1 MESPKNLKNAQTLEM
16 LAKMWM
22 DNNIRGYLEN
32 ERMKE
37 VWTLKLINTGSIE
50 GDTHALIRQN
60 GRIAYIEHL
69 LNTMKNAYADYER
82 IQTNLKKKDAI
93 NK

>member
-1 MESPKNLKNAQTLEM
+1 METPKNLKNAQTLEM

-22 DNNIRGYLEN
+22 DSEIRGYLEN
-32 ERMKE
+32 ERIKE

-69 LNTMKNAYADYER
+69 LNTIKNAYQDYEK
-82 IQTNLKKKDAI
+82 IQAQIKAKAKV
-93 NK
+93 